1 MHSCLSVRWLLARLG
16 SALGLAVLSQGAS
29 AQGVMNTEPGIGF
42 SSQSVPVFFGPASTS
57 PLLRFSFGFATDEV
71 LQPGILPDSLTL
83 TLQDAAQRTTLL
95 LVTMD
100 ASGAAWAPV
109 TPGTTPIPEGSLDRL
124 AIPYSSLTPVLSSR
138 SAFALEFAV
147 PTGLLGEPLTL
158 YFDLF
163 SNDDGVRSQAWFSK
177 VEVVPE
183 PSALVLL
190 ALGGGGFCCPVD
202 VMRRRVPQHRSV
214 PRRLPLRIHRIYWPS
229 DL

>member
-16 SALGLAVLSQGAS
+16 IAIGLAVLSVGAS
-29 AQGVMNTEPGIGF
+29 AQGVMNTVPGIGF

-100 ASGAAWAPV
+100 AGGAVWAPV
-109 TPGTTPIPEGSLDRL
+109 TPGTTPIPEGSLERQS
-124 AIPYSSLTPVLSSR
+124 IPYSSLTPVLSSR

-147 PTGLLGEPLTL
+147 PADLVGESLTL

-183 PSALVLL
+183 PSAWALL
-190 ALGGGGFCCPVD
+190 ALGGGWILLSS
-202 VMRRRVPQHRSV
+202 RRNPLCGGEG
-214 PRRLPLRIHRIYWPS
+214 RLQSMLHRIFRPT